1 MSRTTSDIDTDTDAF
16 RTFEAEGW
24 EHKADP
30 YHHFFCPI
38 TGRVVDDLLGAAR
51 VGAGTRLLDIATGPG
66 YVAARAKERNAYVIG
81 TDIAASMV
89 ALASERYPAIEFR
102 QADAE
107 ALPFPDASFDAVTGN
122 FILPH
127 LGNAV
132 RAVSE
137 CARVLTP
144 GGTLALSMWDVP
156 ERNRLMGVITDAV
169 AETAAPAPDDIPT
182 GPPFFRYAPDD
193 MLVELLETGGFEQVT
208 LTHLSFGHHLTSAEE
223 LWDGLT
229 GGTVRMAALVAG
241 QDAAMRA
248 RIRASFDR
256 LAAQYATVGGLDVP
270 VAMKV
275 VSGRKIA

>member
-1 MSRTTSDIDTDTDAF
+1 MSRTASDIDTDTDAF

-30 YHHFFCPI
+30 YHHFFGPI
-38 TGRVVDDLLGAAR
+38 TGRVVDDLLDAAR

-66 YVAARAKERNAYVIG
+66 YVAARARERNAYVIG

-137 CARVLTP
+137 CARVLAP

-156 ERNRLMGVITDAV
+156 ERNRLIGVITDAV

-193 MLVELLETGGFEQVT
+193 MLVELLETGRFEQVT